1 MTEIALKIKGMTCGH
16 CVARVEKALNSL
28 EGVENVKVSL
38 EENLATIEYNES
50 KTGTEQFKL
59 AVEEAGYQAEE

>member
-1 MTEIALKIKGMTCGH
+1 MSCGH
-16 CVARVEKALNSL
+16 CVARVEKALTSL
-28 EGVENVKVSL
+28 DGVENVKVSL

-50 KTGTEQFKL
+50 KIGTKQFKI